1 MAKSVKQAHKPTPA
15 WIFWGVFSFIAGVYV
30 LFIASLIVA
39 DLTYTSGAQ
48 LWDTLGDE
56 YIQFSIKLSL
66 ISCGITALLSLWV
79 AVPIGYVFSRWHPV
93 TRGGRM
99 LRGLF
104 EGIMD
109 IPIILP
115 PLVIGISLLILFR
128 TAPGVWFEQNIFSF
142 TYEVSGLILAQFV
155 VGSAFAIR
163 AMRTCFDHI
172 AERPEQVARTLGASS
187 SQAFWTIAFP
197 ASRRGM
203 VSAATIAWA
212 RSLGEFGPVLV
223 FAGATRMKTEVL
235 PTSIFLELSV
245 GNLRTAVAVSIL
257 MVLMAVFVLLLVR
270 LFGEKGLSHDR
281 V

>member
-1 MAKSVKQAHKPTPA
+1 MSEQQGQHRPTPA
-15 WIFWGVFSFIAGVYV
+15 WIFWGICSLIAGSYIFFIAALV
-30 LFIASLIVA
+30 VA
-39 DLTYTSGAQ
+39 DLTYTSFSQ
-48 LWDTLGDE
+48 LMDTLGDE

-66 ISCGITALLSLWV
+66 ISCGITALLSLWF
-79 AVPIGYVFSRWHPV
+79 AVPIGYAFSRWRPR
-93 TRGGRM
+93 TRGAQL
-99 LRGLF
+99 LRGFF

-128 TAPGVWFEQNIFSF
+128 TAPGIWFENNIAPF
-142 TYEVSGLILAQFV
+142 TYEVTGLILAQFT

-163 AMRTCFDHI
+163 AMRTTFDHI
-172 AERPEQVARTLGASS
+172 PERPEQVARTLGASS

-197 ASRRGM
+197 AARRGM

-245 GNLRTAVAVSIL
+245 GNLRSAVAVSIL
-257 MVLMAVFVLLLVR
+257 MVIMAVGVLVLVR
-270 LFGEKGLSHDR
+270 FFGERGVSHDR
-281 V
+281 L